1 MNDTDDICALYP
13 GRTPLLVSLPHV
25 GTLIPADQQHRYVPR
40 ALEAE
45 DTDWHLDQ
53 LYAFVRGLGAGM
65 LVPRHSRYL
74 IDLNR
79 PAGDSPM
86 YPGANNTELCP
97 TRFFTGEPL
106 YRDGL
111 APDAAEVD
119 RRRAMYWQPYHRAL
133 TAELARLKSR
143 HGHAVLFDAHSIR
156 SVLPW
161 LFEGRLPDLNL
172 GTVDGNSC
180 APSLRQRLADVLAGQ
195 AAFTHVLDGRFKGG
209 WITRS
214 QGRPADGVHAVQL
227 EMTWRCYMDEDAP
240 HGVHP
245 DRARQVVPVLEALV
259 RAMCDWTPDA

>member
-1 MNDTDDICALYP
+1 MTDDNLIFTLHRGPA
-13 GRTPLLVSLPHV
+13 PLLVSLPHV
-25 GTLIPADQQHRYVPR
+25 GTQIPPDQRARYVAR
-40 ALEAE
+40 ALQAE

-53 LYAFVRGLGAGM
+53 LYDFVRGLGASL

-79 PAGDSPM
+79 PPGDMPM

-97 TRFFTGEPL
+97 TRFFSGEPL
-106 YRDGL
+106 YVEGA
-111 APDAAEVD
+111 APDAAEVQ
-119 RRRAMYWQPYHRAL
+119 RRCAVYWQPYHQAMA
-133 TAELARLKSR
+133 AELARLKAR

-172 GTVDGNSC
+172 GTVDGASC
-180 APSLRQRLADVLAGQ
+180 APTLRAQLARVLDAQ
-195 AAFTHVLDGRFKGG
+195 TAFTQVVDGRFKGG

-227 EMTWRCYMDEDAP
+227 EMAWRCYMDEDAP
-240 HGVHP
+240 QGV
-245 DRARQVVPVLEALV
+245 DAARAQQVRPVLESLV
-259 RAMCDWTPDA
+259 RTMRDWTPDA